1 MIKRKRLHSVPVK
14 LTHVLFCSLTL
25 PVFLYQFSPS
35 SSLPL
40 FKQQWLKMVRLHV
53 FSKSVGVTFLEVQW
67 LKPSISTAWCTGSIP
82 GLWTKILHVTDC
94 GQLSKSEY
102 RCLLVL
108 VSVLDDTEAIISEVF
123 LSFYIFHLWL
133 QRPRDVGY
141 YNRLNVEPDMNYKN

>member
-1 MIKRKRLHSVPVK
+1 MIKRERLHSVPAK

-35 SSLPL
+35 SSL
-40 FKQQWLKMVRLHV
+40 KMVRLHL
-53 FSKSVGVTFLEVQW
+53 FSKSVGVTSLEVQW

-102 RCLLVL
+102 RYLLVL
-108 VSVLDDTEAIISEVF
+108 IPVLDDTEAIISEVF